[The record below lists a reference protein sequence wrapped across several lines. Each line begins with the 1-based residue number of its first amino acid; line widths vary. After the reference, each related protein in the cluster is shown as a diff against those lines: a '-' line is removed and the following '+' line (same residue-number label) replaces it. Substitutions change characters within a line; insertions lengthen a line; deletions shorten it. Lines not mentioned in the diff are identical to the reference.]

1 MQTVLRQKIWG
12 RNGLDGDFEAWE
24 AGSGGEPLITPLLKI
39 ANNNKL
45 AVAA

>member
-24 AGSGGEPLITPLLKI
+24 ASRGAGPLKNLTL
-39 ANNNKL
+39 
-45 AVAA
+45 